1 MTDAEA
7 RIDRLEDIQAI
18 ERAGDALPAAGSAAD
33 PYAAA
38 AGARIVDAG
47 PDGVRL
53 ELTVEHRH
61 LNDRGIAH
69 GGALFTLAD
78 VAASIAANLSPPPA
92 VISSATL
99 HFVRPARAGDVL
111 VATAKTHHQG
121 RTIGVHDVEISRD
134 GQLVATMRAQSFAV
148 DDKQVNLALEDEEV
162 SVRER
167 G

>member
-1 MTDAEA
+1 MGSKTMSDTQA

-18 ERAGDALPAAGSAAD
+18 ERAADGLPAAGSAAD

-38 AGARIVDAG
+38 LGARVLTAG

-53 ELTVEHRH
+53 ELAVEERH

-69 GGALFTLAD
+69 GGALFALAD
-78 VAASIAANLSPPPA
+78 VAASIAANVSPPPA

-99 HFVRPARAGDVL
+99 HFMRPARAGDVL

-121 RTIGVHDVEISRD
+121 RTIGLHDVEISRD
-134 GQLVATMRAQSFAV
+134 GEPVASMRAQSFAV
-148 DDKQVNLALEDEEV
+148 DEGG
-162 SVRER
+162 VRP
-167 G
+167 